1 MAGKTLGLKAER
13 SRQALIDV
21 AIVRYARDG
30 LRGSS
35 IAAIARDAGVS
46 RTLAYAYFADGAD
59 LFRSALNQD
68 AAGLIDE
75 VLTPLITEQFDDLS
89 WREGAIRDLVE
100 GLDRYPLARRV
111 MGGLEPDATAEL
123 LAIPALEA
131 LRRQI
136 GDRIA
141 EGKEAGLV
149 HVDVDAALMGRGI
162 VTIWIT
168 VLMAAVQFGLN
179 GLEKELLS
187 VRAIVESAVLRR

>member
-1 MAGKTLGLKAER
+1 MGPKAER
-13 SRQALIDV
+13 SRLALIDV
-21 AIVRYARDG
+21 AVQRFARDG

-59 LFRSALNQD
+59 LFRAALDQD
-68 AAGLIDE
+68 SAGLIGE
-75 VLTPLITEQFDDLS
+75 VLTPLISEQFDDLS

-111 MGGLEPDATAEL
+111 MAGLEPDAAADL
-123 LAIPALEA
+123 LALPALEE
-131 LRRQI
+131 LRRLI

-141 EGKEAGLV
+141 EGQEVGLV
-149 HVDVDAALMGRGI
+149 HLDVDPHLMGRGI

-168 VLMAAVQFGLN
+168 VLMAAVQFGLD
-179 GLEKELLS
+179 GLDEELAS
-187 VRAIVESAVLRR
+187 IRAIVESAVIRR